1 MPMIV
6 RLFLAAFFTAALSA
20 AAHAGE
26 AKAAVDEFIVSEAQS
41 FENTLQTTW
50 PTKGKDA
57 KGWLAEGD
65 KAAKAEDH
73 RAATGY
79 YASSALLDKKNAKT
93 WLKLAREYLAIDTEK
108 YGEKQTF
115 ARNGGSSA
123 YLAFTHGKAP
133 ADQAAALAVLA
144 GSLGAREQW
153 RPALRIY
160 KMSLALAADEDVQKA
175 YDEAF
180 NEHGFRMLNYT
191 SDNEFERPAHLRAV
205 LRPAGQ
211 GPDRFRELCHRQRR
225 EAGIRPRAR
234 LAALRGGPSAWQA
247 L

>member
-1 MPMIV
+1 MSLIV

-26 AKAAVDEFIVSEAQS
+26 AKAPVDEFIVSEAQS
-41 FENTLQTTW
+41 FETTLQTTW

-73 RAATGY
+73 RAATGS
-79 YASSALLDKKNAKT
+79 YASSALLDKNNAKT

-123 YLAFTHGKAP
+123 YLAFTHAKAP

-144 GSLGAREQW
+144 ESLGTRAQW

-160 KMSLALAADEDVQKA
+160 KMK
-175 YDEAF
+175 F
-180 NEHGFRMLNYT
+180 
-191 SDNEFERPAHLRAV
+191 
-205 LRPAGQ
+205 
-211 GPDRFRELCHRQRR
+211 
-225 EAGIRPRAR
+225 RAR
-234 LAALRGGPSAWQA
+234 RRRGRAEAL
-247 L
+247 